1 VFAVSVR
8 CGSAYP
14 IAASC
19 WSLAP
24 LLLACLLLGLGA
36 AAAPPPAAAQPLV
49 TSVTGL
55 DDYDAAAFRQVRA
68 TGATFVQLA
77 VPWYDIAPN
86 GQSAAGQARATGDP
100 LYEIASADP
109 PAAWQPE
116 NPGDPHYDWSYLDKG
131 VVNAISAGLTPVL
144 QIDGAPQWAQ
154 RCKTPPQSPGGDLCD
169 PDPAQLAIFAKAAA
183 YRYSG
188 RFGALPK
195 VLYWQALNEPNLSLF
210 FYPQFING
218 KPASPGLYR
227 DLLNAFYTAV
237 KSVDPAN
244 LVLGGGLGPIA
255 VPGYTIGPM
264 DFTRRL
270 LCMKGRAK
278 PRPLKGNCGGG
289 VHFDIFDIHPYTTGS
304 PTHEGGKDDVQ
315 MGDLAKLQKLLAA
328 ASKAGRIHGKFKKQ
342 PPLWINEFSWDSN
355 PPDPGGLPMQ
365 IETRWVAEALYVA
378 WKAGVSHFSW
388 YSLRD
393 QRHVPGASFKETL
406 QSGLYFRG
414 SDIGHDQPKEFMYA
428 FRFPFVA
435 YPTDKGLSVWGRT
448 PDSAAGKVMIQL
460 QRGSWRNAKILKANS
475 RGIFTGLIPGRYG
488 ASKKGFARATYK
500 GEAAMPFSMK
510 PSRDFRQPPF
520 G

>member
-1 VFAVSVR
+1 MLVA
-8 CGSAYP
+8 SA
-14 IAASC
+14 
-19 WSLAP
+19 AP
-24 LLLACLLLGLGA
+24 A
-36 AAAPPPAAAQPLV
+36 AAAGQSLV

-55 DDYDAAAFRQVRA
+55 DDYEPAAFQEVRA

-77 VPWYDIAPN
+77 VPWYDIAPDVQTP
-86 GQSAAGQARATGDP
+86 G
-100 LYEIASADP
+100 
-109 PAAWQPE
+109 WQPE
-116 NPGDPHYDWSYLDKG
+116 NPADPHYDWSYLDKG

-144 QIDGAPQWAQ
+144 QVDGAPHWAQ
-154 RCKTPPQSPGGDLCD
+154 RCKAPPQGSGGDLCD
-169 PDPAQLAIFAKAAA
+169 PDPAALALFAKAAA

-188 RFGALPK
+188 SFAGLPK

-210 FYPQFING
+210 FYPQFVNG

-227 DLLNAFYTAV
+227 DLINSFYAAI

-244 LVLGGGLGPIA
+244 LVLAGGLGPIA

-264 DFTRRL
+264 EFTRKL
-270 LCMKGRAK
+270 LCMKGREK
-278 PRPLKGNCGGG
+278 PRPLKGDCGGG
-289 VHFDIFDIHPYTTGS
+289 VHFDIFDIHPYTTGA

-315 MGDLAKLQKLLAA
+315 MGDLNKLQTLLSAA
-328 ASKAGRIHGKFKKQ
+328 DKAGRIHGKFKKT
-342 PPLWINEFSWDSN
+342 PLWINEFSWDSN
-355 PPDPGGLPMQ
+355 PPDPGGLPMA

-393 QRHVPGASFKETL
+393 QRPDPSRSFKETL

-414 SDIGHDQPKEFMYA
+414 PEIGHDHPKEFLYA

-435 YPTDKGLSVWGRT
+435 YPTDSGVSIWGRT
-448 PDSAAGKVMIQL
+448 PSSGGGRVNIQL
-460 QRGSWRNAKILKANS
+460 FRGGGWKHALSVKANA

-488 ASKKGFARATYK
+488 RNKKGSARAIFN
-500 GEAAMPFSMK
+500 GESAMPFSMR
-510 PSRDFRQPPF
+510 PVRDFRQPPF

>member
-1 VFAVSVR
+1 MFAVSVR
-8 CGSAYP
+8 REYACPS
-14 IAASC
+14 AASRR
-19 WSLAP
+19 SLWG
-24 LLLACLLLGLGA
+24 LLLACLLLA
-36 AAAPPPAAAQPLV
+36 SASAAAPQPVNAQPLA

-55 DDYDAAAFRQVRA
+55 DDYDPAAFREVRA

-77 VPWYDIAPN
+77 VPWYDIAP
-86 GQSAAGQARATGDP
+86 
-100 LYEIASADP
+100 EVP
-109 PAAWQPE
+109 PPGWQPE
-116 NPGDPHYDWSYLDKG
+116 NPSDPSYDWSYLDKG
-131 VVNAISAGLTPVL
+131 VVNAIGAGLTPVL
-144 QIDGAPQWAQ
+144 QVDGAPPWAQ
-154 RCKTPPQSPGGDLCD
+154 RCKSPPQGSGGDLCD
-169 PDPAQLAIFAKAAA
+169 PDPAQLAVFAKAAA

-188 RFGALPK
+188 QFGGLPK

-210 FYPQFING
+210 FFPQFVNG

-227 DLLNAFYTAV
+227 DLLNSFYAAV

-244 LVLGGGLGPIA
+244 LVLAGGLGPIA

-270 LCMKGRAK
+270 LCMKGRQK
-278 PRPLKGNCGGG
+278 PRPIRGNCGGG
-289 VHFDIFDIHPYTTGS
+289 VHFDIFDIHPYTTGA
-304 PTHEGGKDDVQ
+304 PFHEGGKDDVQ
-315 MGDLAKLQKLLAA
+315 MGDLMKLQTLLKA
-328 ASKAGRIHGKFKKQ
+328 ASKAGRIKGKFKNS

-365 IETRWVAEALYVA
+365 IETRWVAETLYLA

-393 QRHVPGASFKETL
+393 QRLPPGASFPATL

-414 SDIGHDQPKEFMYA
+414 HEIGHDVPKEFMFA

-435 YPTDKGLSVWGRT
+435 YPTKHGLEVWGRT
-448 PDSAAGKVMIQL
+448 PDSAAGKVTIQL
-460 QRGSWRNAKILKANS
+460 QRGTWRNAKVLKANA
-475 RGIFTGLIPGRYG
+475 RGIFSGVVDGGYGLN
-488 ASKKGFARATYK
+488 KKGFARATYK
-500 GEAAMPFSMK
+500 GEAAMPFSMQ